1 MGSDCWWEG
10 WWHGGGDGE
19 GQVLFFTRSQTRN
32 HTQFFFFSNWIH
44 AESVSF
50 WGSVGGE
57 QQKKKSFVCS
67 IFTGSPCVFI
77 CRCVATEASGLYR
90 CCVYPW
96 SCCLFII
103 RPPYCEDAA
112 SVFKVST
119 TQSLSR
125 YRNHSTCWI
134 QRAQHMV
141 CLFDPTFSL
150 PLISLSYHPAG
161 FWIP

>member
-1 MGSDCWWEG
+1 MDSERRSDHSLVDSAWG
-10 WWHGGGDGE
+10 VIVGGRDGDAGGGGGME
-19 GQVLFFTRSQTRN
+19 KGRYSFSQGVKQGII
-32 HTQFFFFSNWIH
+32 HSFFFFFKLNPRR
-44 AESVSF
+44 VCLF
-50 WGSVGGE
+50 LGSVGGE

-125 YRNHSTCWI
+125 YRNHSTC
-134 QRAQHMV
+134 
-141 CLFDPTFSL
+141 
-150 PLISLSYHPAG
+150 
-161 FWIP
+161 